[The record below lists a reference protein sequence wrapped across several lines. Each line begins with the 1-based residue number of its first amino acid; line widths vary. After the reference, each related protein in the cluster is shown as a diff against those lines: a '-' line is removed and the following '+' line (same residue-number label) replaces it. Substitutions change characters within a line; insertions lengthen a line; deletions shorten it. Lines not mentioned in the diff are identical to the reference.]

1 MVFALPSVKVGR
13 DRRNATA
20 IIVMTGGRGA
30 LMERGPLAL
39 FGAIVAVGL
48 GPALWLGAQFGSAT
62 ATPERAPAIEAN
74 QDQKAPGGAG
84 AAPDEQ
90 AAIKPKPKSGYVPLS
105 STPSAR
111 PSASSTTEA
120 PEPDDEPTTGPTAGE
135 PTPSD
140 GPTTQ
145 PTDEN
150 TEPTDPPTGDPDT
163 EVPPA
168 PDDDPVP
175 PAPDEQPTVTR
186 A

>member
-1 MVFALPSVKVGR
+1 
-13 DRRNATA
+13 
-20 IIVMTGGRGA
+20 
-30 LMERGPLAL
+30 MERGPMAL

-62 ATPERAPAIEAN
+62 VTPERPPAIEAN

-84 AAPDEQ
+84 AAPDES
-90 AAIKPKPKSGYVPLS
+90 AASKPKRKSGYVPLS

-111 PSASSTTEA
+111 PSASTTTET
-120 PEPDDEPTTGPTAGE
+120 PEPDDTEPTTDPTSGE

-140 GPTTQ
+140 EPTTQ
-145 PTDEN
+145 PTEEN
-150 TEPTDPPTGDPDT
+150 TEPTGPPTGDPDT

-168 PDDDPVP
+168 PEDDP
-175 PAPDEQPTVTR
+175 DEPLTVAT